1 MAIRQILKINNPEEL
16 AVLRK
21 TSKPVTEF
29 DDRLNVLITDMID
42 TMKRAD
48 GAGLSAVQVGVL
60 KRVFVVSTEAGVQEF
75 INPEIL
81 ETSGECPILEEGCLS
96 VPGRYG
102 KVMRPNVVVIKA
114 QDKTGKEF
122 VKTYKG
128 FEAKAMAHEN
138 DHLNGVLYIDLEI
151 KKENK
156 KKGKK

>member
-16 AVLRK
+16 LILRK
-21 TSKPVTEF
+21 KSKPVEVF
-29 DDRLNVLITDMID
+29 DERLNTLITDMID

-60 KRVFVVSTEAGVQEF
+60 KRVFVVSTEEGVQEF
-75 INPEIL
+75 INPEII

-102 KVMRPNVVVIKA
+102 KVIRPNKVVIKA

-122 VKTYKG
+122 IKTYTG

-138 DHLNGVLYIDLEI
+138 DHLDGVLYIDLEI
-151 KKENK
+151 KREK

>member
-16 AVLRK
+16 SVLRK
-21 TSKPVTEF
+21 ISKPVEVF
-29 DDRLNVLITDMID
+29 DERLNILVNDMID

-60 KRVFVVSTEAGVQEF
+60 KRVFVVSTSEGVQEF

-81 ETSGECPILEEGCLS
+81 EASGECPILEEGCLS

-102 KVMRPNVVVIKA
+102 KVIRPNKVVIKA
-114 QDKTGKEF
+114 QDKNGNEF

-128 FEAKAMAHEN
+128 FDAKAMAHEN

-151 KKENK
+151 KKET